1 MRRLSVSLLFLAGTL
16 TFAQTST
23 NSPTTLTVPSFNTKQ
38 LLAQTAQTHG
48 YRIDSNFG
56 CPVGFSAS
64 RQATGQIMSAG
75 DAKQPGPTQALHLT
89 LHRLSTPNIASIEVT
104 VYGTAQ
110 KGLYLPVDSQST
122 STVSK
127 TFELHRI
134 SDSTTLSE
142 ADVRMNLAG
151 SLDWADLISITYAD
165 GSSWHA
171 TANFQCRA
179 VASNYLLVGT
189 K

>member
-1 MRRLSVSLLFLAGTL
+1 MRQLSVSLLFLAATF
-16 TFAQTST
+16 TFAQTPS
-23 NSPTTLTVPSFNTKQ
+23 NSPDVSKDLPVPKFTTGQVFAHLRRLSGNW
-38 LLAQTAQTHG
+38 
-48 YRIDSNFG
+48 G
-56 CPVGFSAS
+56 CPVGFTAS

-75 DAKQPGPTQALHLT
+75 DVKEPGPTQALHLT
-89 LHRLSTPNIASIEVT
+89 LDNPNTPDITSIEVT

-122 STVSK
+122 SPVSK
-127 TFELHRI
+127 TFALHRI
-134 SDSTTLSE
+134 SDSTTLRE

-151 SLDWADLISITYAD
+151 TLNWADLISITYAD
-165 GSSWHA
+165 GTSWHA

-179 VASNYLLVGT
+179 VASNLILVGA

>member
-1 MRRLSVSLLFLAGTL
+1 MLRLSVSLLLLAS
-16 TFAQTST
+16 TFSIAQTST
-23 NSPTTLTVPSFNTKQ
+23 NSSTTLQVPTFNTKQ
-38 LLAQTAQTHG
+38 LLAQVSQTHG
-48 YRIDSNFG
+48 YRGISNFG

-89 LHRLSTPNIASIEVT
+89 LHRLSTPDIASIEVT

-122 STVSK
+122 STISK
-127 TFELHRI
+127 TFELHRV

-151 SLDWADLISITYAD
+151 SLDWADLISITYTD
-165 GSSWHA
+165 GTSWHA

-179 VASNYLLVGT
+179 VASNYLLVGA

>member
-1 MRRLSVSLLFLAGTL
+1 MRQLFATLLFLASTFA
-16 TFAQTST
+16 FAQTSNT
-23 NSPTTLTVPSFNTKQ
+23 PPDVSKDLPVPRFTTRQV
-38 LLAQTAQTHG
+38 LAQVRRLSG
-48 YRIDSNFG
+48 NFG

-75 DAKQPGPTQALHLT
+75 DAKEPGPTQALHLT
-89 LHRLSTPNIASIEVT
+89 LDNHNSPGITSIEVT

-110 KGLYLPVDSQST
+110 KGLYLPVDSKST

-127 TFELHRI
+127 TFELRRI

-142 ADVRMNLAG
+142 ADVRMQLMGTLNY
-151 SLDWADLISITYAD
+151 ADLISITYAD
-165 GSSWHA
+165 GTSWHA

-179 VASNYLLVGT
+179 VPSNLLLVGSR
-189 K
+189 

>member
-1 MRRLSVSLLFLAGTL
+1 MRRLSVSLLFLTATF
-16 TFAQTST
+16 TFAQTPG
-23 NSPTTLTVPSFNTKQ
+23 NSPDVSKDLPVPKFTTGQVHVQRLSN
-38 LLAQTAQTHG
+38 
-48 YRIDSNFG
+48 NFG

-64 RQATGQIMSAG
+64 RQATGQIMTAG
-75 DAKQPGPTQALHLT
+75 DAKEPGPTQALHLT
-89 LHRLSTPNIASIEVT
+89 LDNRNSPDITSIEVT

-127 TFELHRI
+127 TFELRRI
-134 SDSTTLSE
+134 ADSTTLSE

-151 SLDWADLISITYAD
+151 TLNRADLISITYAD
-165 GSSWHA
+165 GTSWHA

-179 VASNYLLVGT
+179 VASNLLLVGA